1 MGADVSASLQTIPPA
16 APADQ
21 ALPADWFGHPR
32 GLTILFLTE
41 MWEKFSFFGMRALLV
56 YYMIKQLAI
65 PQAHASLIYGGYA
78 AFAYFTPILGGLI
91 ADRVLG
97 RRRAVIIGG
106 SIMALGH
113 FCMAFEGLFYPALAL
128 IAVGN
133 GLFLPSLPSQVHT
146 LYAPGDPRREYAY
159 NVYYVG
165 INVGAVLAPLVCGTL
180 GEIYGWHYG
189 FGAAGVGMCLGLL
202 IYIAGGRYLPR
213 VEDRPARAQRE
224 IAEKD
229 SSAMRR
235 LAVLVGVICTVV
247 VFRGAYEQMGNTVA
261 IWIDSSVSRTV
272 TSGLQ
277 IPSTWFQAVN
287 PLLVFML
294 TPLLLAL
301 WRWRSRSGRS
311 NTPLRR
317 MAIGAFTVAGA
328 YVLLALVSHE
338 SMVTGTPAHW
348 GWVLVFFL
356 IYTTGELFILPTGLA
371 LFGQMAPRTLA
382 ATVMAFWFSA
392 SFAGNLFAGGFG
404 TLWNRLHE
412 VAFFSLTAV
421 VAAAAGA
428 MLLAMERPARALL
441 RQRALPVDQE
451 GAR

>member
-1 MGADVSASLQTIPPA
+1 VSASLQTVPPA
-16 APADQ
+16 AQADE
-21 ALPADWFGHPR
+21 AAPGEWFGHPR

-65 PQAHASLIYGGYA
+65 PQGKASLIYGGYA

-91 ADRVLG
+91 ADRMLG

-128 IAVGN
+128 IALGN

-180 GEIYGWHYG
+180 GELFGWHYG

-213 VEDRPARAQRE
+213 VEDRVVHATPE
-224 IAEKD
+224 ITKND
-229 SSAMRR
+229 QSPLRR
-235 LAVLVGVICTVV
+235 VAVLVGVICTIV

-261 IWIDSSVSRTV
+261 VWIDSSVSRTV
-272 TSGLQ
+272 TSALQ

-287 PLLVFML
+287 PLLVFLL
-294 TPLLLAL
+294 TPLLLAM
-301 WRWRSRSGRS
+301 WRRRSRAGHSHA
-311 NTPLRR
+311 PLRR

-338 SMVTGTPAHW
+338 ATATGAPAHW
-348 GWVLVFFL
+348 GWVVAFFL
-356 IYTTGELFILPTGLA
+356 VYTTGALFILPTGLA
-371 LFGQMAPRTLA
+371 LFGRIAPRTLA
-382 ATVMAFWFSA
+382 ATVMAFWFSG
-392 SFAGNLFAGGFG
+392 SFAGNLFAGGLG

-412 VAFFSLTAV
+412 AAFFSLTAT
-421 VAAAAGA
+421 VAAAAGLL
-428 MLLAMERPARALL
+428 LLAMERPASSLL
-441 RQRALPVDQE
+441 REPVAADQH
-451 GAR
+451 GSRS

>member
-1 MGADVSASLQTIPPA
+1 MSASLQTIPPA
-16 APADQ
+16 AQ
-21 ALPADWFGHPR
+21 AGETTAAEWFGHPR

-78 AFAYFTPILGGLI
+78 AFAYFTPIIGGLI
-91 ADRVLG
+91 ADRLLG
-97 RRRAVIIGG
+97 RRKAVIIGG

-113 FCMAFEGLFYPALAL
+113 FCMAFEGLFYPALGL
-128 IAVGN
+128 IALGN

-180 GEIYGWHYG
+180 GEVYGWHYG
-189 FGAAGVGMCLGLL
+189 FAAAGVGMCLGLL
-202 IYIAGGRYLPR
+202 IYITGGKYLPR
-213 VEDRPARAQRE
+213 VEDRVVRVEPQ

-229 SSAMRR
+229 VSALRR
-235 LAVLVGVICTVV
+235 VAVVIGVICAVV

-261 IWIDSSVSRTV
+261 IWIDASVSRRV
-272 TSGLQ
+272 TAALQ

-287 PLLVFML
+287 PLLVFLL
-294 TPLLLAL
+294 TPLLLAV
-301 WRWRSRSGRS
+301 WRWRSQPGQP
-311 NTPLRR
+311 NAPLRR

-338 SMVTGTPAHW
+338 STLTGTPAHW
-348 GWVLVFFL
+348 GWVVAFFL

-371 LFGQMAPRTLA
+371 LFGRIAPRTLA
-382 ATVMAFWFSA
+382 ATVMAFWFSG
-392 SFAGNLFAGGFG
+392 SFAGNLFAGGVG

-412 VAFFSLTAV
+412 VAFFSLTAA
-421 VAAAAGA
+421 VAAVSGV
-428 MLLAMERPARALL
+428 MLLTMERPARALL
-441 RQRALPVDQE
+441 REDGRPTELH
-451 GAR
+451 GARS

>member
-1 MGADVSASLQTIPPA
+1 VSASLQTIPPA
-16 APADQ
+16 AQADQ
-21 ALPADWFGHPR
+21 VASAEWFGHPR

-65 PQAHASLIYGGYA
+65 PQSKASLIYGGYA
-78 AFAYFTPILGGLI
+78 AFAYFTPIIGGLI
-91 ADRVLG
+91 ADRLLG
-97 RRRAVIIGG
+97 RRKAVIIGG

-113 FCMAFEGLFYPALAL
+113 FCMAFEGLFYPALGL
-128 IAVGN
+128 IALGN

-165 INVGAVLAPLVCGTL
+165 INVGAVLAPLICGTL

-189 FGAAGVGMCLGLL
+189 FGAAGVGMCLGLV
-202 IYIAGGRYLPR
+202 IYIAGGKYLPR
-213 VEDRPARAQRE
+213 FEDRPVRVQPE
-224 IAEKD
+224 IADKD
-229 SSAMRR
+229 ASAVRR
-235 LAVLVGVICTVV
+235 LAVLVGVICAVV

-261 IWIDSSVSRTV
+261 IWIDSSVSRAV
-272 TSGLQ
+272 TSALQ
-277 IPSTWFQAVN
+277 IPSTWFQALN
-287 PLLVFML
+287 PLLVFLL
-294 TPLLLAL
+294 TPLLLAM
-301 WRWRSRSGRS
+301 WRRRSRPGQPSA
-311 NTPLRR
+311 PLRR

-328 YVLLALVSHE
+328 YILLALVTHE
-338 SMVTGTPAHW
+338 SAVTGTPAHW
-348 GWVLVFFL
+348 VWVVAFFL

-371 LFGQMAPRTLA
+371 LFGRIAPRTLA
-382 ATVMAFWFSA
+382 ATVMAFWFSG

-428 MLLAMERPARALL
+428 MLLAMERPAHALL
-441 RQRALPVDQE
+441 REHVLSADRQGSRS
-451 GAR
+451 

>member
-1 MGADVSASLQTIPPA
+1 MSASLQTMPPA
-16 APADQ
+16 ARDDQ
-21 ALPADWFGHPR
+21 PISAEWFGHPR

-65 PQAHASLIYGGYA
+65 PQSQASLIYGGYA

-91 ADRVLG
+91 ADRMLG
-97 RRRAVIIGG
+97 RRKAVIIGG

-113 FCMAFEGLFYPALAL
+113 FLMAFQSLFYPALAL
-128 IAVGN
+128 IALGN

-180 GEIYGWHYG
+180 GEIYGWHFG
-189 FGAAGVGMCLGLL
+189 FGAAGVGMCLGLV
-202 IYIAGGRYLPR
+202 IYIAGGKYLPR
-213 VEDRPARAQRE
+213 LEDRAVRVRPE
-224 IAEKD
+224 ITEKD
-229 SSAMRR
+229 QSAVRR
-235 LAVLVGVICTVV
+235 LAVLVGVICTMV

-261 IWIDSSVSRTV
+261 VWIDSSVSRTV
-272 TSGLQ
+272 TSALQ

-287 PLLVFML
+287 PLLVFLL
-294 TPLLLAL
+294 TPLLLAV
-301 WRWRSRSGRS
+301 WRRRSRPGQPYA
-311 NTPLRR
+311 PLRR

-338 SMVTGTPAHW
+338 STVTATPAHW
-348 GWVLVFFL
+348 GWVLAFLL

-371 LFGQMAPRTLA
+371 LFGRIAPRTLA
-382 ATVMAFWFSA
+382 ATVMAFWFLG
-392 SFAGNLFAGGFG
+392 SFAGNLFAGGLG

-412 VAFFSLTAV
+412 VAFFSLTAA

-428 MLLAMERPARALL
+428 LLLAMERPAHALL
-441 RQRALPVDQE
+441 LEQALPVDRH
-451 GAR
+451 GSRS